1 MSVSESLEV
10 YAIVQMFFYKR
21 INKVLSKVLK
31 IYLAKILLVTT
42 FSLMAFC
49 LIMPLQ
55 NLHAATCPGHE
66 GAAINELPAELA
78 ELIGNHT
85 EGANAG
91 NEGACKAPPQ
101 KTVEKTPKI
110 TQVSKKINISNRAIE
125 AIHGNHVPDEVL
137 VTISADGGSVNRLAN
152 QYGLTIRSQKAL
164 SLLGSILVKFGIPD
178 GRPVAV
184 VRAQLLSEQD
194 VLGAEPNHIYELNGE
209 ANKAVI
215 KRFSQTAAEI
225 NKAQK
230 LASGRGI
237 KVAVIDSG
245 VDEDHPAL
253 LGAVRGKF
261 NALDKAP
268 VNDTSHGTA
277 VALLI
282 GGGDDGFKG
291 AAPEVELYVARAFD
305 KTKEGVSLNS
315 AEAILTSL
323 DWAFQQNVDI
333 INMSFA
339 GPENRYIKD
348 ALSNLLSS
356 DVVLV
361 AAAGNN
367 GKKAP
372 FAYPAAHQG
381 VFAVTATDAKNRI
394 YTKANRGP
402 YVYIAAPGVDVL
414 VADGSGDIQ
423 LRSGTSYGAAIFSG
437 ICALALEGQKANNTD
452 GEPNKRMKL
461 KEFRKAIEL
470 SSKDLG
476 APGRDPVFGN
486 GLIRAEALVRHA
498 LK

>member
-1 MSVSESLEV
+1 MLNDKNLKSLKKCLAGAVMSALL
-10 YAIVQMFFYKR
+10 I
-21 INKVLSKVLK
+21 LS
-31 IYLAKILLVTT
+31 AP
-42 FSLMAFC
+42 MGQA
-49 LIMPLQ
+49 Q
-55 NLHAATCPGHE
+55 AAGCADGL
-66 GAAINELPAELA
+66 GSADDLPPELA
-78 ELIGNHT
+78 ELLSDQSAGGKAT
-85 EGANAG
+85 ES
-91 NEGACKAPPQ
+91 GACKAP
-101 KTVEKTPKI
+101 EANADSNTPKI
-110 TQVSKKINISNRAIE
+110 VPINNKPKSVAGPIE
-125 AIHGNHVPDEVL
+125 AIQGDHVPDEVL
-137 VTISADGGSVNRLAN
+137 VTVSADGGTVALLAS

-164 SLLGSILVKFGIPD
+164 SLLGNILVTFGIPD
-178 GRPVAV
+178 GRPVAL
-184 VRAQLLSEQD
+184 VRAQLLREAN
-194 VLGAEPNHIYELNGE
+194 VLGAEPNHIYELNGD
-209 ANKAVI
+209 ANKTVI

-225 NKAQK
+225 NKAHK

-245 VDEDHPAL
+245 VDEEHPAL

-261 NALDKAP
+261 DALDKAP

-277 VALLI
+277 VSLLI
-282 GGGDDGFKG
+282 GGGDDSFKG

-305 KTKEGVSLNS
+305 KTKEGKHLNS

-339 GPENRYIKD
+339 GPENRFIRD
-348 ALSNLLSS
+348 ALTNLMST

-372 FAYPAAHQG
+372 FAYPAAQPG

-437 ICALALEGQKANNTD
+437 ICALALEGKRAGD
-452 GEPNKRMKL
+452 GKRIKL
-461 KEFRKAIEL
+461 KEFRKSIEL

-476 APGRDPVFGN
+476 PPGRDPIFGN
-486 GLIRAEALVRHA
+486 GLIRAEALVKQA

>member
-1 MSVSESLEV
+1 MQNHKKLVYLKKCFAGAVMS
-10 YAIVQMFFYKR
+10 A
-21 INKVLSKVLK
+21 VL
-31 IYLAKILLVTT
+31 I
-42 FSLMAFC
+42 FSAPMGQA
-49 LIMPLQ
+49 Q
-55 NLHAATCPGHE
+55 AAGCAG
-66 GAAINELPAELA
+66 GLGSADDLPPELA
-78 ELIGNHT
+78 ELLSNQSSGNT
-85 EGANAG
+85 ASDESSCTIPEAREEN
-91 NEGACKAPPQ
+91 KP
-101 KTVEKTPKI
+101 PKI
-110 TQVSKKINISNRAIE
+110 IPINNKPKSIGGPIE
-125 AIHGNHVPDEVL
+125 AIQGEHVPDEVL
-137 VTISADGGSVNRLAN
+137 VTVSADGGAVALLAG

-164 SLLGSILVKFGIPD
+164 SLLGNILVTFGIPD
-178 GRPVAV
+178 GRPVAL
-184 VRAQLLSEQD
+184 VRAQLLREQA
-194 VLGAEPNHIYELNGE
+194 VLGAEPNHIYELNGD
-209 ANKAVI
+209 ANKTVI

-225 NKAQK
+225 NKAHK

-245 VDEDHPAL
+245 VDEEHPAL
-253 LGAVRGKF
+253 LGAVRGRF
-261 NALDKAP
+261 DALEKAP

-277 VALLI
+277 VSLLI
-282 GGGDDGFKG
+282 GGGDDSFKG

-305 KTKEGVSLNS
+305 KTKEGKHLNS

-339 GPENRYIKD
+339 GPENRYIRD
-348 ALSNLLSS
+348 ALTNLMST

-372 FAYPAAHQG
+372 FAYPAAQPG

-437 ICALALEGQKANNTD
+437 ICALALEGKRAGD
-452 GEPNKRMKL
+452 NKRIDL
-461 KEFRKAIEL
+461 NEFRKAIEL
-470 SSKDLG
+470 SSLDLG
-476 APGRDPVFGN
+476 PPGRDPIYGN
-486 GLIRAEALVRHA
+486 GLIRAEALVRQA
-498 LK
+498 MQE

>member
-1 MSVSESLEV
+1 M
-10 YAIVQMFFYKR
+10 
-21 INKVLSKVLK
+21 
-31 IYLAKILLVTT
+31 LAKILKTHLLKANLLKICLLVA
-42 FSLMAFC
+42 FAFC
-49 LIMPLQ
+49 APIQ
-55 NLHAATCPGHE
+55 NIHAANCG
-66 GAAINELPAELA
+66 GNDGIALNELPAELS
-78 ELIGNHT
+78 ELISDHNGGNKT
-85 EGANAG
+85 SDNSVDS
-91 NEGACKAPPQ
+91 GACKIPEKEATQ
-101 KTVEKTPKI
+101 KTPDISPVNNK
-110 TQVSKKINISNRAIE
+110 SKNLNGTIE
-125 AIHGNHVPDEVL
+125 AIHGAHVPDEVL
-137 VTISADGGSVNRLAN
+137 VTISADGGIVERLAN

-164 SLLGSILVKFGIPD
+164 SLLGNILVKFGIPD

-194 VLGAEPNHIYELNGE
+194 VLGAEPNHIYQLNGD
-209 ANKAVI
+209 ANKEVI

-230 LASGRGI
+230 LASGRGV

-253 LGAVRGKF
+253 LGAIRGKF
-261 NALDKAP
+261 DALDKAP
-268 VNDTSHGTA
+268 VNETAHGTA

-282 GGGDDGFKG
+282 GGGDNSFKG
-291 AAPEVELYVARAFD
+291 AAPEAELYVARAFD
-305 KTKEGVSLNS
+305 TTKEGAHLNS
-315 AEAILTSL
+315 AEAIISSL

-339 GPENRYIKD
+339 GPENKYITD
-348 ALSNLLSS
+348 ALTNLMST

-372 FAYPAAHQG
+372 YAFPAAQQG

-414 VADGSGDIQ
+414 VANGSGDIQ

-437 ICALALEGQKANNTD
+437 ICALALESKSTGKSGGKT
-452 GEPNKRMKL
+452 NKRIKL

-486 GLIRAEALVRHA
+486 GLIRAEALVRQA

>member
-1 MSVSESLEV
+1 M
-10 YAIVQMFFYKR
+10 
-21 INKVLSKVLK
+21 
-31 IYLAKILLVTT
+31 LAKTSKTYLLQACLLCVTI
-42 FSLMAFC
+42 FLMPIQF
-49 LIMPLQ
+49 IS
-55 NLHAATCPGHE
+55 AASCTGNE
-66 GAAINELPAELA
+66 GAAINELPAELS
-78 ELIGNHT
+78 ELITSQNDGN
-85 EGANAG
+85 NS
-91 NEGACKAPPQ
+91 NSEGACKAPETKPV
-101 KTVEKTPKI
+101 KEATSKTPD
-110 TQVSKKINISNRAIE
+110 VAPINNKPKNFKGPIQ
-125 AIHGNHVPDEVL
+125 AIHGAHVPDEVL
-137 VTISADGGSVNRLAN
+137 VTINADGGVVARLASE
-152 QYGLTIRSQKAL
+152 YGLTVRSQKTL
-164 SLLGSILVKFGIPD
+164 SLLGSVLVKFGIPD

-184 VRAQLLSEQD
+184 VRAQLLAEQD
-194 VLGAEPNHIYELNGE
+194 VLGAEPNHIYELNGD

-225 NKAQK
+225 NKAHK
-230 LASGRGI
+230 LASGRAVKI
-237 KVAVIDSG
+237 AVIDSG

-253 LGAVRGKF
+253 LGAIRGKF
-261 NALDKAP
+261 DALDKAP
-268 VNDTSHGTA
+268 VNETAHGTA

-282 GGGDDGFKG
+282 GGGDDSFKG
-291 AAPEVELYVARAFD
+291 AAPEAELYVARAFD
-305 KTKEGVSLNS
+305 TTKEGAHLNS
-315 AEAILTSL
+315 AEAIISSL

-339 GPENRYIKD
+339 GPENRYIRD
-348 ALSNLLSS
+348 SITNLLSL

-372 FAYPAAHQG
+372 FAFPAAQPG

-394 YTKANRGP
+394 YPKANRGP

-414 VADGSGDIQ
+414 VANGSGDIQ

-437 ICALALEGQKANNTD
+437 ICALALESKRSGKSA
-452 GEPNKRMKL
+452 EKSNKRIKL

-486 GLIRAEALVRHA
+486 GLIRAEALVRQA